1 MLTQLVRTAMA
12 AVLIATL
19 FTSAA
24 WSDDPPPLEVQINT
38 LIVGHEYGRA
48 TSLIEDA
55 LRAGAEDAPALR
67 LRLARVLLL
76 NDEPRRAI
84 EVCQELIALGPDAP
98 QWEKAHFLAADA
110 HAALGEFAEAEAL
123 IHDQVVHLLSPAR
136 KDELAQIYVG
146 HADALFEPEDEDEE
160 PNFEQARFYYEQAL
174 GLGLGEE
181 QSRALRHRVGQ
192 CWVELERWNEA
203 ASVYRELLEETEDTP
218 MHPTVL
224 FELGRAELRLNQL
237 PEARHHLRRLL
248 SDHADAE
255 EVAEAERLLPETFGG
270 TGPVDDVMLRLAVD
284 AYETFIAHHPD
295 HEKAEQAAL
304 DIAHAHQHR
313 GRTAEAVAAVERFLR
328 DHDDG
333 ELAPDARILL
343 GELHAA
349 AQAYDSARDAWNDF
363 LRSHPTNPRWTEMQR
378 RLVDLDFSEAQHLI
392 AEEEWDDATRRLE
405 AFVEAYPLEARQ
417 AEALHRLGQI
427 QEEQENWE
435 EALAIWEDLADKF
448 PRTEPARRALMRSA
462 EIAERELGDIERA
475 RELYREAREQGV
487 GAAQSALTLMENPEL
502 TIETEQAF
510 LPGESPTLHLVTR
523 NIETIECAAYAI
535 DLETYFRAK
544 HSLAGVADLDIALI
558 DPDETWEHT
567 VEDYEDFRV
576 YEQDIELPM
585 SGPGAWA
592 IRLATEDLEATSLVL
607 VTDLALIAKAS
618 RNQVL
623 VFTERWGAAEPA
635 QGVRVL
641 LSDGEEIFAELTTE
655 ADGTVLFEDDEDL
668 RDLASLRVLVTDGD
682 SVACSELD
690 LQSSQ
695 HVEGRQPRG
704 FVWSAKP
711 VYQPGQVARVA
722 GVIRV
727 VEDGRYVFAEGEE
740 WQVSV
745 ADTRGQAMFTDT
757 VTLDDFGAFALT
769 CPLPPSTAT
778 GQCTVT
784 VWQDEGPSFNG
795 AFRIDRYQ
803 VDQTQ
808 LLVELARRSI
818 VRGEAVEA
826 TVTLRRYTGEPLRE
840 AHIEYQLPG
849 DIRHDGTTDE
859 RGELEIS
866 LETDEIA
873 GEGAHPLQVWYPEE
887 NLLVTEMV
895 FLCETSITATV
906 STVRPIYLAEEPFE
920 ISVATEDINGDVVG
934 ASGTVTVVRV
944 TDEGGE
950 AEVSTHDIRT
960 DDETGDG
967 RVQIAVAEGGLHRL
981 RVEGADAD
989 GRPWTAQATVT
1000 ISDEDDE
1007 VRLRLL
1013 ADRDTCRVGETA
1025 ELTVVNRS
1033 DARLALA
1040 TWETE
1045 RILRHEVIELRGGRS
1060 SWDFDLSTEDSPS
1073 ITAALSLIDGTELH
1087 TAVHA
1092 LQVENE
1098 MIVSIEPTEDIVEPG
1113 EEIEVRVTAHDPA
1126 GNPVAA
1132 RLALALVD
1140 RALLARY
1147 PDTTTDIADFFFG
1160 AARRHTMRTGSS
1172 ADFSYDGVTNAIAQT
1187 LLDERSRIE
1196 LARQIDEFSDR
1207 GSAIMAGVPVASASP
1222 MAPGMPME
1230 EAGRLELAQEVRMVA
1245 YEEMYFGAPEA
1256 MPDMVADNAFMRSN
1270 ERGARYGYDAASGT
1284 ISEGD
1289 VYRTRNGHP
1298 SSTARRAGRGGGAVV
1313 PRRNFAELAF
1323 FDPTVTTDERGEA
1336 TVTIPMPDN
1345 TTLWRMVARGT
1356 TRDTL
1361 VGEGEGEVTTRR
1373 DFYVST
1379 QAPAQ
1384 LTEGDRL
1391 FLPVRVH
1398 NLTDEARETDL
1409 TVTARQ
1415 SEDRPVAES
1424 TVRLSVPAN
1433 GHAETTVEM
1442 AIDAPRDITLLVEA
1456 DAGELSDALEQV
1468 VPVQAWGEDVADARG
1483 GIANGD
1489 QTIQLALANARDLV
1503 APQLTIDVFPD
1514 WEDALIEPLANRFA
1528 PGPAS
1533 VASRALVDVAMLD
1546 YLSTTSRESDARY
1559 AERRLALQAA
1569 VAHLLGTQRNDGG
1582 WAWIGERGS
1591 DLPATAQ
1598 SLRALI
1604 GAERHGVWVDP
1615 AARDRAVSYLQS
1627 AQRSLSNDDLAS
1639 RAEAQHAL
1647 TIAGHGDFT
1656 LLNALH
1662 RERNRLDVRSLA
1674 LVTLAF
1680 DAMGRPAISGE
1691 LAQILSSQ
1699 FTPTDDPIIIC
1710 WEVRT
1715 PVIHG
1720 GADTLEATALA
1731 VLALQRTQGLTDQV
1745 EGGIRFLMDRLPQ
1758 PYHFSDRAAA
1768 ATASALG
1775 EYHAETRPAAARLEI
1790 DVLVDGEEVRTIR
1803 WLGAP
1808 EPVHIALEEGTF
1820 DPESVRIDLR
1830 TRGDGQFAYLAA
1842 LSAFRPGVDTVNF
1855 RDQNFTAERDYLQA
1869 ERRHG
1874 GRLIP
1879 RGRSTVQ
1886 GNVDIPRNPAT
1897 AVESGGEVIVNT
1909 RFHRWNNLLPDAYV
1923 VAEEPLPLGT
1933 QVVEGSLSG
1942 NFIHSEILPD
1952 RIVLHFDPSTRWSG
1966 SVNYRLRGVVPGQW
1980 RVLPTTVRNLYNPE
1994 HTRRGNPG
2002 ALTVLREDQPN
2013 PDTYTLSPDEHYH
2026 LGLWLAEE
2034 GQHAEALT
2042 HLLQFQD
2049 EWTPTTQA
2057 GRETALQILESAIA
2071 LRGSDSLPAQ
2081 MIAGTANQ
2089 LIVRFFEVLHER
2101 HPDVIL
2107 TWDQMI
2113 TVAEAYLA
2121 TEEPERAWQVLRGAA
2136 EASFLRDA
2144 QVAGVLEAQGAHG
2157 ASITHMDDLIA
2168 TYPDLPPVQSA
2179 LLSLAGAI
2187 ESKAND
2193 ASLVAALE
2201 EEGLSVAELHDMAL
2215 DRLEEFLANHPEHP
2229 RAPEA
2234 LLTLATLWLD
2244 LDQRENTV
2252 TLCETLRRCHESSPL
2267 VSEAIYTQAYAHFLM
2282 GEDEAALTLCG
2293 ELIEGEFPTASG
2305 VLAQSPNR
2313 PQAQYITAQIR
2324 HAQGDPAAAIDAYR
2338 IVEDR
2343 FPDAAQAIAH
2353 FTRRDLGLPEIT
2365 SHSEGEA
2372 ATVEIT
2378 SRNLDEVHLRV
2389 YRVDLM
2395 TLYLI
2400 RRNLDQIV
2408 DIDLAGI
2415 TPSLDQTVAIGA
2427 TDDYA
2432 DFDTEVDLGVEETG
2446 AYLVVAA
2453 AENLMASGL
2462 VLITDIEV
2470 EVQEDPTSG
2479 RVRANVTDA
2488 EGHPLADADVR
2499 VIGQGNEAFSS
2510 GETDRRGI
2518 FVADGIQGTATVL
2531 VRADDQF
2538 AFHRGVQ
2545 PLGAAGFGPPAGGL
2559 YFGSARI
2566 DGDFDVLGNELIG
2579 LNAGRFAQQSA
2590 EMQTLLYNT
2599 QEGVDLY
2606 RVR

>member
-1 MLTQLVRTAMA
+1 MLTRLVRIAMA
-12 AVLIATL
+12 AMLLASL
-19 FTSAA
+19 FTSAT
-24 WSDDPPPLEVQINT
+24 WSDDPPPLEVQINS
-38 LIVGHEYGRA
+38 LIVDQEYGRA
-48 TSLIEDA
+48 ASLIEDA
-55 LRAGAEDAPALR
+55 LRGEPEDAPALR

-76 NDEPRRAI
+76 SDEPRRAI

-98 QWEKAHFLAADA
+98 QWAKAHFLAADA
-110 HAALGEFAEAEAL
+110 HASLGEFSEAEAL

-136 KDELAQIYVG
+136 KDELAQIYIE

-160 PNFEQARFYYEQAL
+160 PNYDQARFYYEQAL
-174 GLGLGEE
+174 ELGLGEE

-203 ASVYRELLEETEDTP
+203 ARIYRELLEETEDTP

-248 SDHADAE
+248 ADHPDAE

-270 TGPVDDVMLRLAVD
+270 TRPADDVMLRLAVD
-284 AYETFIAHHPD
+284 AYGAFIAHHPD

-304 DIAHAHQHR
+304 DIAHAYQHR

-343 GELHAA
+343 GELHAS
-349 AQAYDSARDAWNDF
+349 AQEYDSARAAWNGF

-378 RLVDLDFSEAQHLI
+378 RLVDLDFAEAEHLI

-405 AFVEAYPLEARQ
+405 AFVEAYPLDPRQ
-417 AEALHRLGQI
+417 AEALLRLGQI

-510 LPGESPTLHLVTR
+510 LPGETPTLHLVTR

-558 DPDETWEHT
+558 DPDETWEDT
-567 VEDYEDFRV
+567 VEDYEEFRV
-576 YEQDIELPM
+576 YERDIELPL

-623 VFTERWGAAEPA
+623 VFAERWGEAEAAP
-635 QGVRVL
+635 GVRVL

-655 ADGTVLFEDDEDL
+655 ADGTVLFEDDEEL
-668 RDLASLRVLVTDGD
+668 RDLTSLRVLVTDGD

-690 LQSSQ
+690 LRASE

-727 VEDGRYVFAEGEE
+727 VEEGRYVFAEGEE

-745 ADTRGQAMFTDT
+745 ADARGQAMFTDT
-757 VTLDDFGAFALT
+757 VTLDDFGAFALA

-778 GQCTVT
+778 GRCTVT
-784 VWQDEGPSFNG
+784 VWQDEGPSFHG
-795 AFRIDRYQ
+795 TFQVDRYQ

-808 LLVELARRSI
+808 LLVDLARRSV
-818 VRGEAVEA
+818 VRGEPVEA

-849 DIRHDGTTDE
+849 DIRHEGTTDD
-859 RGELEIS
+859 RGEFEIS

-873 GEGAHPLQVWYPEE
+873 GEGAHPLQVWYPAE
-887 NLLVTEMV
+887 NLMATEMV
-895 FLCETSITATV
+895 FLCETSITARV

-920 ISVATEDINGDVVG
+920 ISVATEDINGDEVG
-934 ASGTVTVVRV
+934 ATGTVTVVRV

-950 AEVSTHDIRT
+950 AEVSTHDVRT
-960 DDETGDG
+960 DEETGEG
-967 RVQIAVAEGGLHRL
+967 RVQVAIAEGGLHRL
-981 RVEGADAD
+981 RVEGTDAD
-989 GRPWTAQATVT
+989 GRPWTARATVT

-1013 ADRDTCRVGETA
+1013 ADRDTYRVGETA

-1087 TAVHA
+1087 TAEHA

-1098 MIVSIEPTEDIVEPG
+1098 MIVSLEPTADIVEPG
-1113 EEIEVRVTAHDPA
+1113 DEIEVRVTAHDPA
-1126 GNPVAA
+1126 GNPVSA

-1147 PDTTTDIADFFFG
+1147 PDSTADIADFFYG
-1160 AARRHTMRTGSS
+1160 AERRHTMRTGSS

-1187 LLDERSRIE
+1187 LLDERSRLQ
-1196 LARQIDEFSDR
+1196 LAREIEEFGAQR
-1207 GSAIMAGVPVASASP
+1207 GSTIMAGVPVASPAP
-1222 MAPGMPME
+1222 MAPGTM
-1230 EAGRLELAQEVRMVA
+1230 AGGVAGFELSSRADMAQEMMLADSEVFLGVS
-1245 YEEMYFGAPEA
+1245 EPV
-1256 MPDMVADNAFMRSN
+1256 PDMIVGNAALSRD
-1270 ERGARYGYDAASGT
+1270 EWGALYSPMDGN
-1284 ISEGD
+1284 ISAGD

-1298 SSTARRAGRGGGAVV
+1298 LSTARHAGRGGGAVI

-1384 LTEGDRL
+1384 LTEGDHL

-1398 NLTDEARETDL
+1398 NLTDEVRETEL
-1409 TVTARQ
+1409 TVTASQ
-1415 SEDRPVAES
+1415 SEDHTVAES

-1433 GHAETTVEM
+1433 GHAETTIEM
-1442 AIDAPRDITLLVEA
+1442 TIDAPRDISLLVEA
-1456 DAGELSDALEQV
+1456 DAGELTDALEQV
-1468 VPVQAWGEDVADARG
+1468 IPVQAWGEDVADARG
-1483 GIANGD
+1483 GVANGD
-1489 QTIQLALANARDLV
+1489 QTIHLALANARDLV
-1503 APQLTIDVFPD
+1503 GPQLTIDVFPD
-1514 WEDALIEPLANRFA
+1514 WEDALIEPLANRHA

-1559 AERRLALQAA
+1559 EQRRLALQAA
-1569 VAHLLGTQRNDGG
+1569 VAHLLGTQRGDGG

-1598 SLRALI
+1598 ALRALI

-1615 AARDRAVSYLQS
+1615 AARDRAVAHLQT

-1647 TIAGHGDFT
+1647 AIAGHGDFT

-1680 DAMGRPAISGE
+1680 DAMSRPEIAGE

-1715 PVIHG
+1715 PVING
-1720 GADTLEATALA
+1720 GADNLEATALA
-1731 VLALQRTQGLTDQV
+1731 VLALQRTQGLTEQV

-1758 PYHFSDRAAA
+1758 PYNFSDRAAA
-1768 ATASALG
+1768 ATAAALG
-1775 EYHAETRPAAARLEI
+1775 EYHAETRPAAARMEI
-1790 DVLVDGEEVRTIR
+1790 DVLVDGEEVQAIR

-1808 EPVHIALEEGTF
+1808 EPVHISLDEGAF
-1820 DPESVRIDLR
+1820 DPEDVRIDLR

-1842 LSAFRPGVDTVNF
+1842 LTAFRPGVDAVDF
-1855 RDQNFTAERDYLQA
+1855 RAQQFSVDRDYLQA
-1869 ERRHG
+1869 ERRHD

-1879 RGRSTVQ
+1879 RGRSMVQ
-1886 GNVDIPRNPAT
+1886 GNVDLPRNPAT
-1897 AVESGGEVIVNT
+1897 AVESGGEIIVNT

-1923 VAEEPLPLGT
+1923 VAEEPLPLGA

-1952 RIVLHFDPSTRWSG
+1952 RIVVHFDPTSRWSG
-1966 SVNYRLRGVVPGQW
+1966 SINYRLRGVVPGQW
-1980 RVLPTTVRNLYNPE
+1980 RVLPTTVRN
-1994 HTRRGNPG
+1994 
-2002 ALTVLREDQPN
+2002 
-2013 PDTYTLSPDEHYH
+2013 
-2026 LGLWLAEE
+2026 
-2034 GQHAEALT
+2034 
-2042 HLLQFQD
+2042 
-2049 EWTPTTQA
+2049 
-2057 GRETALQILESAIA
+2057 
-2071 LRGSDSLPAQ
+2071 
-2081 MIAGTANQ
+2081 
-2089 LIVRFFEVLHER
+2089 
-2101 HPDVIL
+2101 
-2107 TWDQMI
+2107 
-2113 TVAEAYLA
+2113 
-2121 TEEPERAWQVLRGAA
+2121 
-2136 EASFLRDA
+2136 
-2144 QVAGVLEAQGAHG
+2144 
-2157 ASITHMDDLIA
+2157 
-2168 TYPDLPPVQSA
+2168 
-2179 LLSLAGAI
+2179 
-2187 ESKAND
+2187 
-2193 ASLVAALE
+2193 
-2201 EEGLSVAELHDMAL
+2201 
-2215 DRLEEFLANHPEHP
+2215 
-2229 RAPEA
+2229 
-2234 LLTLATLWLD
+2234 
-2244 LDQRENTV
+2244 
-2252 TLCETLRRCHESSPL
+2252 
-2267 VSEAIYTQAYAHFLM
+2267 
-2282 GEDEAALTLCG
+2282 
-2293 ELIEGEFPTASG
+2293 
-2305 VLAQSPNR
+2305 
-2313 PQAQYITAQIR
+2313 
-2324 HAQGDPAAAIDAYR
+2324 
-2338 IVEDR
+2338 
-2343 FPDAAQAIAH
+2343 
-2353 FTRRDLGLPEIT
+2353 
-2365 SHSEGEA
+2365 
-2372 ATVEIT
+2372 
-2378 SRNLDEVHLRV
+2378 
-2389 YRVDLM
+2389 
-2395 TLYLI
+2395 
-2400 RRNLDQIV
+2400 
-2408 DIDLAGI
+2408 
-2415 TPSLDQTVAIGA
+2415 
-2427 TDDYA
+2427 
-2432 DFDTEVDLGVEETG
+2432 
-2446 AYLVVAA
+2446 
-2453 AENLMASGL
+2453 
-2462 VLITDIEV
+2462 
-2470 EVQEDPTSG
+2470 
-2479 RVRANVTDA
+2479 
-2488 EGHPLADADVR
+2488 
-2499 VIGQGNEAFSS
+2499 
-2510 GETDRRGI
+2510 
-2518 FVADGIQGTATVL
+2518 
-2531 VRADDQF
+2531 
-2538 AFHRGVQ
+2538 
-2545 PLGAAGFGPPAGGL
+2545 
-2559 YFGSARI
+2559 
-2566 DGDFDVLGNELIG
+2566 
-2579 LNAGRFAQQSA
+2579 
-2590 EMQTLLYNT
+2590 
-2599 QEGVDLY
+2599 
-2606 RVR
+2606 